1 MFVPWNLI
9 EMSFNKKNLNLYRC
23 ANDNGATSSASR
35 PSKRARIIG
44 SHGDGLVAALD
55 RAEGLSDGIKK
66 AAKGDKTL
74 PQGLYEIVDNL
85 PCFEHDR
92 KSFYFGY
99 LVNRP
104 HVARAFDSL
113 PYDHKITWISRFVSD
128 NFHV

>member
-1 MFVPWNLI
+1 
-9 EMSFNKKNLNLYRC
+9 MSFNKKNLNLYRC

-85 PCFEHDR
+85 PSFEHDR